1 MFVTKLFCRGFTT
14 SDRLPSAPPHTIF
27 RAGRGNVTSRS
38 SQMIARKGPS
48 MHCFCPPRC
57 AFLISFISEGAWAP
71 PPISTE
77 CDGRWSRW
85 QILFSPCP
93 DVSRLVLYSNKVWQA
108 VFSSGEASVGSRAPR
123 RAPPDLPSDL
133 GKIPFHTKT
142 ALECRVVKNDRS
154 YHFPRYNITIEMG

>member
-1 MFVTKLFCRGFTT
+1 MTISAAPRVFVTKLFCRGSET
-14 SDRLPSAPPHTIF
+14 SDRLPSVLPHTIF
-27 RAGRGNVTSRS
+27 IPGFGLETSRT
-38 SQMIARKGPS
+38 SQTIARKGLRLW
-48 MHCFCPPRC
+48 PPR
-57 AFLISFISEGAWAP
+57 FSLNYSFISGGAWAP

-93 DVSRLVLYSNKVWQA
+93 DVSRLGLYSKYVWQA
-108 VFSSGEASVGSRAPR
+108 VLSSGEAGVGSKAPR

-154 YHFPRYNITIEMG
+154 